1 MERHWFE
8 DRRPALQL
16 LDLCDVQ
23 QNYSLILK
31 SQDFF
36 GLRTGIRYWL
46 LYSLLEAGLGGL
58 GMAKIS
64 R

>member
-8 DRRPALQL
+8 DGRPVLQL

-36 GLRTGIRYWL
+36 GLRTGIRCWL
-46 LYSLLEAGLGGL
+46 PYQPIGSRLGWVWG
-58 GMAKIS
+58 G
-64 R
+64 

>member
-1 MERHWFE
+1 MERHWF
-8 DRRPALQL
+8 DDGRPVLQL

-36 GLRTGIRYWL
+36 GLRTGIRCWL
-46 LYSLLEAGLGGL
+46 PDSLLEAGFGGF
-58 GMAKIS
+58 GVAKIS